1 MDTPRLLRRLRSPRL
16 LIPLALV
23 VAACAVNPATGRREL
38 SLVSEGQEIA
48 MGQDADP
55 QIVAQMGLYPDS
67 SVQRYVRQLGL
78 ALAAR
83 SERPELPWT
92 FRVLDDPTVNAFA
105 LPGGFVYVTR
115 GILTHLTSE
124 AQLAGILGHE
134 IAHVTARHSASQM
147 SRAQLAQIGL
157 GVGMIL
163 SDEVR
168 RFGDVAQQAM
178 GLLFLRFGRDDE
190 LEADEFG
197 LRYMTRL
204 GYDPGEMAAVMRM
217 LDQNSQL
224 AEGSGRVPE
233 WLSTHPDPGNR
244 VERIHQHI
252 AANPT
257 YGQATK
263 VERVALMARLDGMT
277 FGANPREGFVEE
289 GVFHHPDLAF
299 RMGVPAGWQIMN
311 GKQAV
316 QMAPEDGS
324 AILELTLSPEAPQDA
339 ARAFAAQEGVEAGA
353 ARSATINGL
362 GAVVLPFQAQT
373 QDGILAGEM
382 TWILHG
388 GNTYQLMSLST
399 ESGWN
404 SVAPTLRSAVGSF
417 ARETDPE
424 ILARQPLEVEVRTL
438 SAPTSLAAFL
448 RQNPSEVPERIV
460 AVINQVE
467 VGGSL
472 PAGPAKQVVRRR

>member
-1 MDTPRLLRRLRSPRL
+1 MFRRLRDPRL

-48 MGQDADP
+48 MGQEADP

-67 SVQRYVRQLGL
+67 SVQRYVRGIGL

-115 GILTHLTSE
+115 GILTHLNSE
-124 AQLAGILGHE
+124 AQLAGVLGHE
-134 IAHVTARHSASQM
+134 IAHVTARHSASRM
-147 SRAQLAQIGL
+147 SRSQLAQLGL

-163 SDEVR
+163 SEDVR

-178 GLLFLRFGRDDE
+178 GLLFLSFGRDDE

-217 LDQNSQL
+217 LDQNSQI
-224 AEGSGRVPE
+224 AGGSGRAPE

-244 VERIHQHI
+244 VERINQHV

-263 VERVALMARLDGMT
+263 VERTALMAQLDAMT
-277 FGANPREGFVEE
+277 FGADPREGFVEG
-289 GVFHHPDLAF
+289 GVFHHPGLAF
-299 RMGVPAGWQIMN
+299 RFGVPAGWQVMN

-324 AILELTLSPEAPQDA
+324 AILELRLSPETPQDA
-339 ARAFAAQEGVEAGA
+339 ARAFAAQEGVA
-353 ARSATINGL
+353 ASTPRSGTINGL
-362 GAVVLPFQAQT
+362 EAVVLPFKAQT
-373 QDGILAGEM
+373 ENGVLAGEM
-382 TWILHG
+382 TWIRHD
-388 GNTYQLMSLST
+388 GNTYALMALST
-399 ESGWN
+399 EGGWN
-404 SVAPTLRSAVGSF
+404 AVASTLRSAVGSF
-417 ARETDPE
+417 ARETDAE
-424 ILARQPLEVEVRTL
+424 ILARQPLEVEVRAL
-438 SAPTSLAAFL
+438 SAATPLSTFLA
-448 RQNPSEVPERIV
+448 RYPSEVPELVV

-472 PAGPAKQVVRRR
+472 PAGSAKQVVRRR